1 MATLEAQ
8 DPGARTASVSWA
20 GRDPVPVWLD
30 QAREL
35 SEYWIHRQ
43 QLRQA
48 LGWPPDLAPDLAA
61 PVLDG
66 LRWAWPHR
74 LATLGARGGAVTV
87 TVSGPVAARWHLV
100 ASPGGWDFRPG
111 PDPAAEVVATLDL
124 TADEC
129 WRLLTNNLPRADQVR
144 LRVAGDP
151 SVAAVLL
158 RTRAIIGMPQ

>member
-1 MATLEAQ
+1 VL
-8 DPGARTASVSWA
+8 DLVLHLVGDDLGLLARHRDHHHGSPPPSGLDEDGFTAWIDDLQVAWVAAARRISPRLAVELLGWA
-20 GRDPVPVWLD
+20 GP
-30 QAREL
+30 
-35 SEYWIHRQ
+35 
-43 QLRQA
+43 
-48 LGWPPDLAPDLAA
+48 
-61 PVLDG
+61 
-66 LRWAWPHR
+66 R
-74 LATLGARGGAVTV
+74 LVATLGARGGAVTV

-129 WRLLTNNLPRADQVR
+129 WRLPTNNLPPADQVR

-151 SVAAVLL
+151 AVAAVLL